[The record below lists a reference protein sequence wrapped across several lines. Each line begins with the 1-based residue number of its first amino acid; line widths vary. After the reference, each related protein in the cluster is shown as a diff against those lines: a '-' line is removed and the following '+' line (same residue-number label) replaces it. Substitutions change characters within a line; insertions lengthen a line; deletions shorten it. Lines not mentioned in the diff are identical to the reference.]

1 MDEKEPDT
9 GAQNSLFIG
18 DIKDVDDNVIQ
29 PFQLDETNLR
39 GRMVRIGSVLDDIIQ
54 AHDYPKHVSHLVAE
68 TAILSALLSSML
80 KYDGVFTL
88 QAQGDGPINTIVADM
103 TTSGDLRACANFDP
117 ERLAHSIEQLAAM
130 KSSENAQNHLAQL
143 LGKGYLAFTVDQG
156 ASEDRYQGIVELKG
170 SSMIDCVQ
178 HYFAQSE
185 QIGTGIKIA
194 VGQRDGKWRAAGIMI
209 QRMPEEGGD
218 QSFSNIEEDDW
229 RRTMVF
235 LDSSTE
241 NEMLDPALHSH
252 ILLTRLFHEEG
263 VRVYEPHAIKKACRC
278 NTEKVETVLLSL
290 SDDDRE
296 YLKKDGKISV
306 RCEFC
311 SKEFLFDPKTFTR
324 KLKASDDTQSQQT

>member
-1 MDEKEPDT
+1 MDEREPDT
-9 GAQNSLFIG
+9 RSEKSIFIG
-18 DIKDVDDNVIQ
+18 DIKDADDNVIQ

-39 GRMVRIGSVLDDIIQ
+39 GRMVRMGSVLDDIIQ
-54 AHDYPKHVSHLVAE
+54 AHNYPKHVSHLVAE

-88 QAQGDGPINTIVADM
+88 QAQGDGPINTIVADI
-103 TTSGDLRACANFDP
+103 TTSGDLRACANFNGD
-117 ERLAHSIEQLAAM
+117 RLAQTIEQLAAM
-130 KSSENAQNHLAQL
+130 KSSENARNHLAQL

-156 ASEDRYQGIVELKG
+156 SAEERYQGIVELMG

-194 VGQRDGKWRAAGIMI
+194 VGQRDEKWRAAGIMI

-241 NEMLDPALHSH
+241 DEMLDPALHSN

-263 VRVYEPHAIKKACRC
+263 VRVYEPQVITKSCRC
-278 NTEKVETVLLSL
+278 NEEKVQNVILSL
-290 SDDDRE
+290 SDEDRE

-311 SKEFLFDPKTFTR
+311 STEFLFDPKKFER
-324 KLKASDDTQSQQT
+324 KLKASDDTQSEQT